1 VGLLIPCS
9 KELVGSNPTPRAY
22 LGGLY
27 KSHKNKVGK
36 VSSKR
41 KTDLAYR
48 QQISNPEEEEKVK
61 ETDLLYRQINFI
73 TKTCS
78 KLYFNKILKKLAEKN
93 SENVNIICEYS
104 IAEETEL
111 NIKNSTKESRI
122 KVLVWLSNFHN
133 DTKSFKLMTKQ
144 DILDYLNS
152 LRKSTLEDSSQRWI
166 GSYNGRQIILSK
178 FFRWLCNPDEPDQR
192 RRMTPPCIALEIH
205 IL

>member
-1 VGLLIPCS
+1 
-9 KELVGSNPTPRAY
+9 VGSNPTPRAY

-48 QQISNPEEEEKVK
+48 QQISNQEEEEKVK

-93 SENVNIICEYS
+93 SE
-104 IAEETEL
+104 
-111 NIKNSTKESRI
+111 
-122 KVLVWLSNFHN
+122 
-133 DTKSFKLMTKQ
+133 
-144 DILDYLNS
+144 YL
-152 LRKSTLEDSSQRWI
+152 
-166 GSYNGRQIILSK
+166 Y
-178 FFRWLCNPDEPDQR
+178 
-192 RRMTPPCIALEIH
+192 
-205 IL
+205 

>member
-1 VGLLIPCS
+1 
-9 KELVGSNPTPRAY
+9 VGSNPTPRAY

-48 QQISNPEEEEKVK
+48 QQISNSEEEEKVK
-61 ETDLLYRQINFI
+61 ETDLSYRQINFI

-93 SENVNIICEYS
+93 SENVNIICKYI

-111 NIKNSTKESRI
+111 NIKNFTEGSRI

-144 DILDYLNS
+144 IFL
-152 LRKSTLEDSSQRWI
+152 
-166 GSYNGRQIILSK
+166 IIL
-178 FFRWLCNPDEPDQR
+178 
-192 RRMTPPCIALEIH
+192 IV
-205 IL
+205 

>member
-1 VGLLIPCS
+1 
-9 KELVGSNPTPRAY
+9 
-22 LGGLY
+22 LY
-27 KSHKNKVGK
+27 KINKNKVNK
-36 VSSKR
+36 DSSKR

-48 QQISNPEEEEKVK
+48 QQQISNQEEEEEKKK
-61 ETDLLYRQINFI
+61 ETDLLYRKINFI
-73 TKTCS
+73 TKGCS

-93 SENVNIICEYS
+93 SENANIICDYI

-133 DTKSFKLMTKQ
+133 DTKSFKQMTKQ
-144 DILDYLNS
+144 DILDYLNR
-152 LRKSTLEDSSQRWI
+152 LRRSTSEDSSQRWI

-192 RRMTPPCIALEIH
+192 RRMTPPCMKGIKQLTGESSATAEYCAKYGFLASPDCW
-205 IL
+205 